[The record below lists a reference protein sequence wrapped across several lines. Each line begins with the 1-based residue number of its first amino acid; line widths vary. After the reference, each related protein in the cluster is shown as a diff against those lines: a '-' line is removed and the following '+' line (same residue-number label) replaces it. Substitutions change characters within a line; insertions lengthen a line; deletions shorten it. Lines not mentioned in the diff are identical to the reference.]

1 MDLQVFFSKLN
12 LNPNVRVIFKAYLI
26 ILVLLF
32 PLTFCLL
39 YIIVLERQF
48 KSEVLVAIHQLRK
61 YRPQST
67 IVWAGAL
74 HPPQHEEGERKQ
86 LIMVNIIG
94 YRTFV
99 HFWLS

>member
-1 MDLQVFFSKLN
+1 MFGSF
-12 LNPNVRVIFKAYLI
+12 LI

-48 KSEVLVAIHQLRK
+48 KSEVLVALHQVRK

-74 HPPQHEEGERKQ
+74 YQPQHEGERKQ

-94 YRTFV
+94 YRTVV